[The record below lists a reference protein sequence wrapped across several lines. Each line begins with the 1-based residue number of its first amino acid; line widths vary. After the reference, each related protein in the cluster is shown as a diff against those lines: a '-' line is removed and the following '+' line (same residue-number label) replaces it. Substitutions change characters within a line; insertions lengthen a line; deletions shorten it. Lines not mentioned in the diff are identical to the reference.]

1 MDEVRPPH
9 AGVILKQRFLDP
21 MGITPYD
28 LARAIGVSQRRVS
41 EMVRGRRPITVN
53 AALRLG
59 LYFGVPPKWFLDLQA
74 EHDTIGTPELEA
86 LRTAVVPVS
95 SDDFL
100 VTPTGAIAL
109 APATPPRGDMTLA
122 MDGELLARLRAQA
135 ALAPSRGATVVTEV
149 RYETGLVGLQ
159 GR

>member
-1 MDEVRPPH
+1 VDDVRRPH

-21 MGITPYD
+21 MGITPTE
-28 LARAIGVSQRRVS
+28 LAKAIGVSQRRVS

-53 AALRLG
+53 TALRLG

-74 EHDTIGTPELEA
+74 EHDTIGAPELEA
-86 LRTAVVPVS
+86 LRAAVVPVS

-109 APATPPRGDMTLA
+109 APPTPPRGNVTLA

-135 ALAPSRGATVVTEV
+135 ALAPNRGATEVTQV